1 MTLEGILG
9 GHCLS
14 VILPLLS
21 EIPRYFCLLPEQLFE
36 VLWSPLVGT
45 ADLAVC
51 LGIA

>member
-21 EIPRYFCLLPEQLFE
+21 EIPLLPEQLFE

-45 ADLAVC
+45 ADPAVC